1 MVPFNG
7 GTSMPAIFKTPL
19 AILAAGFAIA
29 TFAGAAS
36 AQEIKRTEVKR
47 SDLTGTNMEVI
58 MSIVEIPPGGVLA
71 RHFHYGEEAFYVL
84 EGAMT
89 EVLSSPP
96 QQLARVPGSGGINV
110 REVPHAGYKVV
121 GDKPLKLLTV
131 HVVDKGKPL
140 AVNVP

>member
-1 MVPFNG
+1 MSPFVKASITG
-7 GTSMPAIFKTPL
+7 
-19 AILAAGFAIA
+19 LAAVAVA
-29 TFAGAAS
+29 AAWAGLAH
-36 AQEIKRTEVKR
+36 AQEIKRTEIKR

-58 MSIVEIPPGGVLA
+58 MTVLEAPPGAVLPK
-71 RHFHYGEEAFYVL
+71 HFHYGEEAFYVL

-89 EVLSSPP
+89 EI
-96 QQLARVPGSGGINV
+96 PGQPAAPRAQGTGGINV